1 MRLLSN
7 SLLKDFQV
15 EFNIIRCGAHTIALV
30 VNADLKSFQKII
42 DKV

>member
-15 EFNIIRCGAHTIALV
+15 EFNIIRYDAYTVALV
-30 VNADLKSFQKII
+30 VNTGLKKFKPII